1 MEIINF
7 ILHVDDYLASFI
19 SQYGL
24 WVYAILFLIIFVETG
39 LIVMP
44 FLPGDSLLFAA
55 GMFCAAGLLNPW
67 VLVLLLIVAAISGDQ
82 LNYFIGSKV
91 GRKVYDW
98 DSRWLKKDH
107 LKLAEHF
114 FIEHGGKSVVLA
126 RFMPIVRT
134 FVPFVAGVSH
144 MPYRK
149 FVFFNVIG
157 AVLWINI
164 FIWLGYSLG
173 NIAWI
178 KDNVTTISL
187 VIIVLSILP
196 AIFAAISQKRK
207 KTTTTEPL

>member
-44 FLPGDSLLFAA
+44 FLPGDSLLFTA

-67 VLVLLLIVAAISGDQ
+67 LLVLLLMVAAISGDQ
-82 LNYFIGSKV
+82 TNYFIGSKV

-107 LKLAEHF
+107 LQLAERF
-114 FIEHGGKSVVLA
+114 FVEHGGKSIVLA

-134 FVPFVAGVSH
+134 FVPFVAGVSQ
-144 MPYRK
+144 MPYQR
-149 FVFFNVIG
+149 FVLFNVVG
-157 AVLWINI
+157 GVLWINI
-164 FIWLGYSLG
+164 FIWLGYLLG
-173 NIAWI
+173 NLPWV

-187 VIIVLSILP
+187 VIIILSILP
-196 AIFAAISQKRK
+196 AVFAAISQKRK
-207 KTTTTEPL
+207 SA